1 MPSQIYYIIRR
12 VKMTGLLHFTIFLC
26 GVAATAAVI
35 GIYCYISNCI
45 ENYTSEK
52 IKETLEEMKKKGEI
66 K

>member
-1 MPSQIYYIIRR
+1 
-12 VKMTGLLHFTIFLC
+12 MTGLLHFTIFLC

-35 GIYCYISNCI
+35 GSVANYM

-52 IKETLEEMKKKGEI
+52 IKETLEEMKNKGEI

>member
-26 GVAATAAVI
+26 GVIATLTCI
-35 GIYCYISNCI
+35 GIYSCVANCI

-52 IKETLEEMKKKGEI
+52 IKETLEEMKNKGEI

>member
-1 MPSQIYYIIRR
+1 
-12 VKMTGLLHFTIFLC
+12 MTGLLHFTIFLC
-26 GVAATAAVI
+26 GVIDTLTCI

-52 IKETLEEMKKKGEI
+52 IKETLEEMKNKGEI

>member
-12 VKMTGLLHFTIFLC
+12 VKMTALLYIVIFLC
-26 GVAATAAVI
+26 GVAATLICI
-35 GIYCYISNCI
+35 GLYGCVANYI

-52 IKETLEEMKKKGEI
+52 IKETLEEMKNKGEI

>member
-1 MPSQIYYIIRR
+1 
-12 VKMTGLLHFTIFLC
+12 MTGLLHFTIFLC

-45 ENYTSEK
+45 ETYTSEK
-52 IKETLEEMKKKGEI
+52 IKETLEEMKNKGEI